1 MTDTFCLWSL
11 ISICPALHTSAIA
24 AAIWSWLGTSQS
36 DRNQP
41 LLIKKETRY
50 NEKYT
55 DTDLPIRLKAL

>member
-1 MTDTFCLWSL
+1 MTDTSCLWSL

-41 LLIKKETRY
+41 QLIKKTPHH

-55 DTDLPIRLKAL
+55 DTIYPLD